1 MKDNTEVIE
10 AGAGST
16 AGGQAVTHE
25 IELEDG
31 AQPGP
36 NQEAKTQAVRNKS
49 ARRATGPRTESGK
62 AISRKN
68 ALKFGIFSKELVIS
82 SDISLIPAKRKK
94 TSGACFSHM

>member
-31 AQPGP
+31 AAWAEGGHC
-36 NQEAKTQAVRNKS
+36 RS
-49 ARRATGPRTESGK
+49 ACPQK
-62 AISRKN
+62 IC
-68 ALKFGIFSKELVIS
+68 
-82 SDISLIPAKRKK
+82 PAGHG
-94 TSGACFSHM
+94 TSH